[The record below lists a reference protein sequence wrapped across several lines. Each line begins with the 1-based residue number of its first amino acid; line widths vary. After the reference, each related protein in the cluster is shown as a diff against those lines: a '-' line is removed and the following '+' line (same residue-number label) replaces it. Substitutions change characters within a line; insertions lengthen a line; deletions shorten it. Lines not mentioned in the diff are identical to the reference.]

1 MIQFVCFAVT
11 LYKKLW
17 SRAMTCGAQ
26 HAPRVWYDLFVSRVS
41 FQKLTWSKHGLY
53 QGYSIV
59 CVCFYVWYRELGTA
73 WVLLCLVPR
82 AWYSLG
88 AFMFGTESLLQC
100 VCAFMFHTK
109 SLVQCVC
116 AFMFGTE
123 SWPQSM
129 QICLPP
135 KQNPS
140 LHSGPRWNLFPEVI
154 SKGFLRG
161 RIIFWSSLKR
171 MHFPRHLFCKYLDK
185 K

>member
-1 MIQFVCFAVT
+1 MN
-11 LYKKLW
+11 L
-17 SRAMTCGAQ
+17 
-26 HAPRVWYDLFVSRVS
+26 LFRFDFKQVSA
-41 FQKLTWSKHGLY
+41 F
-53 QGYSIV
+53 I
-59 CVCFYVWYRELGTA
+59 CTA
-73 WVLLCLVPR
+73 
-82 AWYSLG
+82 
-88 AFMFGTESLLQC
+88 
-100 VCAFMFHTK
+100 

-123 SWPQSM
+123 SRPQSM

-140 LHSGPRWNLFPEVI
+140 LHSGPRWNLFLEVI

-185 K
+185 KKIFGSYFSNPMFWWSTTKTSTKTMTRVTLNTKTKTMTKTVSAPVWWSDDQRKRERDQ